1 MKPTSLLSNMN
12 KNYDFTVKLKA
23 SNIGSAVLV
32 KKNEHY
38 YLLTAAHVCD
48 EYTGKEVVVI
58 TNIDGNENE
67 VIPTEMAISPEEEF
81 DICVMKL
88 PKDAAMAIAANV
100 KCATFEGSGYPCEI
114 DGFPSNAIDK
124 KLRIENNCH
133 ISQESEMGDEL
144 YVKWEEVRKDGVE
157 MQYMESGFSGSG
169 VFVDSNGEKFLVGII
184 HRVDEDRS
192 LFVGWKMQ
200 KINEVIKG
208 KGWSEIPL
216 IPIELRQQIIDQYN
230 KLIENT
236 EFVLR
241 RIKNKIVGQIQLS
254 RQEYKDKIKSALET
268 GNIVIITGEAGIGKS
283 ALAKEVLSDE
293 IYRSVAVLGDDLDE
307 SKESDILAHW
317 NITGTLAELFK
328 SPIWGGD
335 GKVLLVESA
344 ERMLNGNTDT
354 AIEFIENLLNKAPG
368 LRIIFTIRK
377 NSLEQFRLCL
387 TGNGIIVPDKQVID
401 VGLLNDDE
409 LKLVEKAIPQIQP
422 YCSTD
427 KTRQILRNPFYLN
440 MACSITIIADANRLK
455 DSEFKDRLCRQIV
468 SGKKQ
473 YTQLASQRVEALID
487 VARRTSKIGM
497 NLVKCEMTDAVNSL
511 VNDDILVGQPESGLL
526 RPGHDIL
533 TDWGL
538 YCYIDNNYRK
548 VEPREITLAQ
558 FYQNIDTNIAS
569 RNMFRQYIETHISE
583 EDQRLNLFIAES
595 LSLELN
601 EVFYDALFY
610 AILIS
615 DKGASFLA
623 SIKQLLLRDNNLLL
637 GRLSIALSYMFRK
650 VDWNAKVFFEKH
662 GLIDKDTKIRN
673 SSYMLPSGKG
683 WYTFVTFLYENRD
696 AFYASRGNLIPLLLQ
711 CELVGFSEKE
721 APYLKKYVFSI
732 LADDVD
738 QILADDKTYEKP
750 DKEVIR
756 LLFKWMDENPE
767 LVKAWAENAI
777 GKSSHKYSV
786 IKEFLLLSE
795 GLEALRFIQ
804 TYPEIYKAL
813 VKKEWL
819 DDEGIVHDYYPMI
832 HQSSGVTTSYKC
844 FFYTHPA
851 DAITFLCEL
860 LNYDIEKPKRRPVR
874 PLEKVQVV
882 VDEKEKTLLGND
894 YLWRE
899 YRGHHYLSHVRES
912 LLMTFEK
919 WLMDSIKNNT
929 NGAKYALSKDSI
941 LAVFGIVYGKCI
953 NVSAWSVL
961 ASVATRFPLFV
972 GMKAMPIYSCRQFIL
987 WDKSRLSAEISRPM
1001 ISPHASKNVQKEVA
1015 DSYQLPHRKQDLE
1028 GVILRLSI
1036 TEGYADE
1043 FRKLVQH
1050 LKETA
1055 TTYMEKVSAGRMDI
1069 SQYGIVGKTED
1080 GYILQGHPAEDIKKE
1095 AEQTEMFSNQL
1106 NDILKTGNLSRTRY
1120 DEESEQNIDE
1130 WRDAYKLHKD
1140 LNDVLEAKGLI
1151 SALGVKKHW
1160 EKLDR
1165 VEREWCYNA
1174 IVQETS
1180 NFAMSGMFQPYSEF
1194 SSDGL
1199 VYLLNRLPDD
1209 ENLLQVVWGLID
1221 AIGDNDSMF
1230 VRFENSFKSIIWRN
1244 HKDLAERI
1252 VLQYLNNTE
1261 SRRDEVD
1268 KFAHVCKLIPTD
1280 TEDKKIDELASDYCG
1295 QYFDA
1300 KTDDEHER
1308 YGSML
1313 DTRIEEFCAAY
1324 MIEMPEKRRVFI
1336 ENVWLASG
1344 LKRPAHQYNRHES
1357 PVRSVFNHYCYIAT
1371 SANKSNFWQ
1380 LWEIMFG
1387 WYKQTESKEV
1397 LPSLM
1402 LVFDLMKPSLL
1413 EDWEVVDGANEHI
1426 YKLLHVLP
1434 QEGIAYLPWLVCKIG
1449 FRWLMPD
1456 CLKHI
1461 DSAILRQSSGN
1472 RHSMLRWQDAVED
1485 IYDDAKTRD
1494 LIRRDDT
1501 LRAAYVE
1508 VLNGLI
1514 SNGSAIAY
1522 LIRDYYI

>member
-1 MKPTSLLSNMN
+1 
-12 KNYDFTVKLKA
+12 
-23 SNIGSAVLV
+23 
-32 KKNEHY
+32 
-38 YLLTAAHVCD
+38 
-48 EYTGKEVVVI
+48 
-58 TNIDGNENE
+58 
-67 VIPTEMAISPEEEF
+67 
-81 DICVMKL
+81 
-88 PKDAAMAIAANV
+88 
-100 KCATFEGSGYPCEI
+100 
-114 DGFPSNAIDK
+114 
-124 KLRIENNCH
+124 
-133 ISQESEMGDEL
+133 
-144 YVKWEEVRKDGVE
+144 
-157 MQYMESGFSGSG
+157 
-169 VFVDSNGEKFLVGII
+169 
-184 HRVDEDRS
+184 
-192 LFVGWKMQ
+192 
-200 KINEVIKG
+200 
-208 KGWSEIPL
+208 
-216 IPIELRQQIIDQYN
+216 
-230 KLIENT
+230 
-236 EFVLR
+236 
-241 RIKNKIVGQIQLS
+241 
-254 RQEYKDKIKSALET
+254 
-268 GNIVIITGEAGIGKS
+268 
-283 ALAKEVLSDE
+283 
-293 IYRSVAVLGDDLDE
+293 
-307 SKESDILAHW
+307 
-317 NITGTLAELFK
+317 
-328 SPIWGGD
+328 
-335 GKVLLVESA
+335 
-344 ERMLNGNTDT
+344 
-354 AIEFIENLLNKAPG
+354 
-368 LRIIFTIRK
+368 
-377 NSLEQFRLCL
+377 
-387 TGNGIIVPDKQVID
+387 
-401 VGLLNDDE
+401 
-409 LKLVEKAIPQIQP
+409 
-422 YCSTD
+422 
-427 KTRQILRNPFYLN
+427 
-440 MACSITIIADANRLK
+440 
-455 DSEFKDRLCRQIV
+455 
-468 SGKKQ
+468 
-473 YTQLASQRVEALID
+473 
-487 VARRTSKIGM
+487 
-497 NLVKCEMTDAVNSL
+497 MTDAVNSL

-526 RPGHDIL
+526 RPCHDIL

-804 TYPEIYKAL
+804 KYPEIYKAL

-1001 ISPHASKNVQKEVA
+1001 ISPHASKNVQKELA

-1106 NDILKTGNLSRTRY
+1106 NDI
-1120 DEESEQNIDE
+1120 
-1130 WRDAYKLHKD
+1130 
-1140 LNDVLEAKGLI
+1140 
-1151 SALGVKKHW
+1151 
-1160 EKLDR
+1160 
-1165 VEREWCYNA
+1165 
-1174 IVQETS
+1174 
-1180 NFAMSGMFQPYSEF
+1180 P
-1194 SSDGL
+1194 
-1199 VYLLNRLPDD
+1199 
-1209 ENLLQVVWGLID
+1209 
-1221 AIGDNDSMF
+1221 
-1230 VRFENSFKSIIWRN
+1230 
-1244 HKDLAERI
+1244 
-1252 VLQYLNNTE
+1252 
-1261 SRRDEVD
+1261 
-1268 KFAHVCKLIPTD
+1268 
-1280 TEDKKIDELASDYCG
+1280 ELA
-1295 QYFDA
+1295 
-1300 KTDDEHER
+1300 TMR
-1308 YGSML
+1308 NL
-1313 DTRIEEFCAAY
+1313 
-1324 MIEMPEKRRVFI
+1324 
-1336 ENVWLASG
+1336 
-1344 LKRPAHQYNRHES
+1344 
-1357 PVRSVFNHYCYIAT
+1357 
-1371 SANKSNFWQ
+1371 NK
-1380 LWEIMFG
+1380 I
-1387 WYKQTESKEV
+1387 
-1397 LPSLM
+1397 
-1402 LVFDLMKPSLL
+1402 
-1413 EDWEVVDGANEHI
+1413 
-1426 YKLLHVLP
+1426 
-1434 QEGIAYLPWLVCKIG
+1434 
-1449 FRWLMPD
+1449 
-1456 CLKHI
+1456 
-1461 DSAILRQSSGN
+1461 
-1472 RHSMLRWQDAVED
+1472 
-1485 IYDDAKTRD
+1485 
-1494 LIRRDDT
+1494 
-1501 LRAAYVE
+1501 
-1508 VLNGLI
+1508 
-1514 SNGSAIAY
+1514 
-1522 LIRDYYI
+1522 

>member
-1 MKPTSLLSNMN
+1 M
-12 KNYDFTVKLKA
+12 
-23 SNIGSAVLV
+23 
-32 KKNEHY
+32 
-38 YLLTAAHVCD
+38 
-48 EYTGKEVVVI
+48 
-58 TNIDGNENE
+58 
-67 VIPTEMAISPEEEF
+67 
-81 DICVMKL
+81 
-88 PKDAAMAIAANV
+88 
-100 KCATFEGSGYPCEI
+100 
-114 DGFPSNAIDK
+114 
-124 KLRIENNCH
+124 
-133 ISQESEMGDEL
+133 
-144 YVKWEEVRKDGVE
+144 
-157 MQYMESGFSGSG
+157 
-169 VFVDSNGEKFLVGII
+169 
-184 HRVDEDRS
+184 
-192 LFVGWKMQ
+192 
-200 KINEVIKG
+200 
-208 KGWSEIPL
+208 
-216 IPIELRQQIIDQYN
+216 
-230 KLIENT
+230 
-236 EFVLR
+236 
-241 RIKNKIVGQIQLS
+241 
-254 RQEYKDKIKSALET
+254 
-268 GNIVIITGEAGIGKS
+268 
-283 ALAKEVLSDE
+283 
-293 IYRSVAVLGDDLDE
+293 
-307 SKESDILAHW
+307 
-317 NITGTLAELFK
+317 
-328 SPIWGGD
+328 
-335 GKVLLVESA
+335 
-344 ERMLNGNTDT
+344 
-354 AIEFIENLLNKAPG
+354 
-368 LRIIFTIRK
+368 
-377 NSLEQFRLCL
+377 
-387 TGNGIIVPDKQVID
+387 
-401 VGLLNDDE
+401 
-409 LKLVEKAIPQIQP
+409 
-422 YCSTD
+422 
-427 KTRQILRNPFYLN
+427 
-440 MACSITIIADANRLK
+440 
-455 DSEFKDRLCRQIV
+455 
-468 SGKKQ
+468 
-473 YTQLASQRVEALID
+473 
-487 VARRTSKIGM
+487 
-497 NLVKCEMTDAVNSL
+497 
-511 VNDDILVGQPESGLL
+511 
-526 RPGHDIL
+526 
-533 TDWGL
+533 
-538 YCYIDNNYRK
+538 
-548 VEPREITLAQ
+548 
-558 FYQNIDTNIAS
+558 
-569 RNMFRQYIETHISE
+569 
-583 EDQRLNLFIAES
+583 
-595 LSLELN
+595 
-601 EVFYDALFY
+601 
-610 AILIS
+610 
-615 DKGASFLA
+615 
-623 SIKQLLLRDNNLLL
+623 
-637 GRLSIALSYMFRK
+637 
-650 VDWNAKVFFEKH
+650 
-662 GLIDKDTKIRN
+662 
-673 SSYMLPSGKG
+673 
-683 WYTFVTFLYENRD
+683 
-696 AFYASRGNLIPLLLQ
+696 IPLLLQ
-711 CELVGFSEKE
+711 CELMGFSEKE

-882 VDEKEKTLLGND
+882 VDEKEITLLGND

-987 WDKSRLSAEISRPM
+987 WDKSRLSSEISRPM